1 MDWSVQVAAWPT
13 MEEAEKFAADIRARG
28 YDVRVD
34 GSSAPF
40 RVRFGRYPTRDAANT
55 AMTAYKQKERSDA
68 FLVQVPRG

>member
-13 MEEAEKFAADIRARG
+13 MEEAEKFAAAIRARG

-34 GSSAPF
+34 GTSAPF
-40 RVRFGRYPTRDAANT
+40 RVRFGRYPTREAANA
-55 AMTAYKQKERSDA
+55 AMTTYKQKERGDA